1 MRISNL
7 PPVSGVQGGTSAT
20 RGVSGEAFRLPDEKI
35 ATRNATTARGT
46 APMAASGLETLLALQ
61 ALEGDREKRRRSFR
75 RGSGVLDLLDKL
87 KLDVLSGRMDPSV
100 LLRLTQML
108 GQREVSGDAGLD
120 QVLDEIDLRAQVE
133 LAKIDV
139 AKGRAA

>member
-7 PPVSGVQGGTSAT
+7 PPVGGVQGHTSAT
-20 RGVSGEAFRLPDEKI
+20 RSVSGEAFRLPDEKV
-35 ATRNATTARGT
+35 AAKNTTSSRGT
-46 APMAASGLETLLALQ
+46 APMAAAGLETLLALQ

-75 RGSGVLDLLDKL
+75 RGSGLLDKL
-87 KLDVLSGRMDPSV
+87 KLDFLSGRPDPSV

-108 GQREVSGDAGLD
+108 GQRETSGDAGLD
-120 QVLDEIDLRAQVE
+120 HVLDEIELRAQVE

-139 AKGRAA
+139 AKRRAA

>member
-7 PPVSGVQGGTSAT
+7 PPVGGVQGHTSAT
-20 RGVSGEAFRLPDEKI
+20 RSVSGEAFRLPDEKV
-35 ATRNATTARGT
+35 AAKNTTSSRGT
-46 APMAASGLETLLALQ
+46 APMAAAGLETLLALQ

-75 RGSGVLDLLDKL
+75 RGSGLLDLLDKL
-87 KLDVLSGRMDPSV
+87 KLDFLSGRPDPSV

-108 GQREVSGDAGLD
+108 GQRETSGDAGLD
-120 QVLDEIDLRAQVE
+120 HVLDEIELRAQVE

-139 AKGRAA
+139 AKRRAA